1 MKTLLTAAALALA
14 IPAGAALADTHC
26 DVPTANMQS
35 WESLIQL
42 TKDFGWSISK
52 MELDDG
58 CYELNVIDQGGNHLE
73 MIVDPE
79 TLEVIDG
86 KVERWSDGTKPEKN
100 EVIPPGLRGPV
111 VAEPFQSGACL
122 QIGDREGRP
131 THTSK
136 G

>member
-58 CYELNVIDQGGNHLE
+58 CGNAVVCDCCGCIGPQDARREEAVAL
-73 MIVDPE
+73 
-79 TLEVIDG
+79 
-86 KVERWSDGTKPEKN
+86 WNGTAVN
-100 EVIPPGLRGPV
+100 ALRRSAP
-111 VAEPFQSGACL
+111 A
-122 QIGDREGRP
+122 P
-131 THTSK
+131 T
-136 G
+136 

>member
-1 MKTLLTAAALALA
+1 MKTLLTAAALAFA

-35 WESLIQL
+35 WELLIQL

-73 MIVDPE
+73 MIVDPQ
-79 TLEVIDG
+79 TLDVIDG
-86 KVERWSDGTKPEKN
+86 KVERWSDGTRPEK
-100 EVIPPGLRGPV
+100 
-111 VAEPFQSGACL
+111 
-122 QIGDREGRP
+122 
-131 THTSK
+131 TK
-136 G
+136 

>member
-1 MKTLLTAAALALA
+1 MKTLLTAAALAFA

-58 CYELNVIDQGGNHLE
+58 CYEVRGTDADGHQIRVKIDPGNLDLVE
-73 MIVDPE
+73 MRIRYRDRDGRRTGSPE
-79 TLEVIDG
+79 GEHV
-86 KVERWSDGTKPEKN
+86 
-100 EVIPPGLRGPV
+100 
-111 VAEPFQSGACL
+111 
-122 QIGDREGRP
+122 
-131 THTSK
+131 
-136 G
+136 

>member
-1 MKTLLTAAALALA
+1 MKTLLTAAALAFA

-58 CYELNVIDQGGNHLE
+58 CYELNLRDGPSAVI
-73 MIVDPE
+73 
-79 TLEVIDG
+79 
-86 KVERWSDGTKPEKN
+86 WSRTAAPST
-100 EVIPPGLRGPV
+100 VSSSISRMRMV
-111 VAEPFQSGACL
+111 VPLTARFRIA
-122 QIGDREGRP
+122 RRN
-131 THTSK
+131 
-136 G
+136 